1 MKLALVY
8 NVRTDDDVKTLGA
21 GQPDDFL
28 AEWDSQDTIDAVV
41 AALATRHDVTPVEAD
56 EDCFETLRRLKPE
69 LVFNIAEGLYGRGR
83 EGQIPSVCDMLQIPY
98 TGSDALTLNLCLHKS
113 RAKEV
118 LHHHGVPTPA
128 FFTVDPG
135 ASVPAAEQ
143 FPMIVKPLY
152 EGSSKGIINDCLVQD
167 QEALERQV
175 ARVHTEYRQPALVE
189 QYLSGR
195 EFTVALLGNEDTLR
209 ALPPVEICFDSL
221 PDDVNPIY
229 SYEAKWIWDTPDQPL
244 EIFRCPPD
252 MNDADILQIQQV
264 ALDAFRVLGCRDWT
278 RVDVRCDDAGTPHII
293 ELNPLP
299 GILPNPEEN
308 SCFPKA
314 ARTAGIEYAEL
325 LCTVVDEAAR
335 RIGLTASSTS

>member
-1 MKLALVY
+1 MNVALVY
-8 NVRTDDDVKTLGA
+8 NVRTDDNVETLGA
-21 GQPDDFL
+21 GQPEDFL
-28 AEWDSQDTIDAVV
+28 AEWDSQDTIDAVC
-41 AALATRHDVTPVEAD
+41 AALSTRHDVTPVVAD
-56 EDCFETLRRLKPE
+56 ENCFEALRTLKPD

-83 EGQIPSVCDMLQIPY
+83 EGQIPSICDMLQIPY

-118 LHHHGVPTPA
+118 LAHHGVPTPA

-135 ASVPAAEQ
+135 APTPTAGSY
-143 FPMIVKPLY
+143 PMIVKPLY
-152 EGSSKGIINDCLVQD
+152 EGSSKGIINDCLVHNQD
-167 QEALERQV
+167 ALASQV
-175 ARVHTEYRQPALVE
+175 TRVHAEYRQPALVE
-189 QYLSGR
+189 QYLAGR
-195 EFTVALLGNEDTLR
+195 EFTVALLGNDETLR

-221 PDDVNPIY
+221 PDNVNPIY

-252 MNDADILQIQQV
+252 MDEAGIAEVQQV

-278 RVDVRCDDAGTPHII
+278 RVDVRCDEAGTPHII

-314 ARTAGIEYAEL
+314 ARTVGLDYPDL

-335 RIGLTASSTS
+335 RIGLTAGSTS